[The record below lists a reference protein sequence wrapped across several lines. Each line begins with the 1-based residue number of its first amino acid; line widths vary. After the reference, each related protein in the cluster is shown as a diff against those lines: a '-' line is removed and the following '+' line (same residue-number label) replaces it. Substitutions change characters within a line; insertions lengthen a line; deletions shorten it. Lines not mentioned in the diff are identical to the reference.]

1 MPMISAVPIEGL
13 SVYGTEQVAYRVS
26 SSGTGDLISAAFAA
40 MAMEA
45 CAIEAEAG
53 AYADVLR
60 LRRKKLEDLGVAL
73 AAVAKARASL
83 NVEKGAESSD
93 LSSADSALQEASR
106 IAALYRRTEGSSLV
120 VKVNSENKI
129 RRDDALMAESAIQY
143 EIDYETN
150 EMRQDMV
157 VMQSLVS
164 KRDNAFSTVA
174 RLVEKL
180 SSTAKSIIANIGR
193 DCC

>member
-60 LRRKKLEDLGVAL
+60 LRRKKLEDLGGVL
-73 AAVAKARASL
+73 KADVQKVGRTSL
-83 NVEKGAESSD
+83 NADLHTSAAEIVN
-93 LSSADSALQEASR
+93 R
-106 IAALYRRTEGSSLV
+106 IVLG
-120 VKVNSENKI
+120 NSVFDQSFYHRLI
-129 RRDDALMAESAIQY
+129 AE
-143 EIDYETN
+143 
-150 EMRQDMV
+150 
-157 VMQSLVS
+157 
-164 KRDNAFSTVA
+164 
-174 RLVEKL
+174 
-180 SSTAKSIIANIGR
+180 
-193 DCC
+193 